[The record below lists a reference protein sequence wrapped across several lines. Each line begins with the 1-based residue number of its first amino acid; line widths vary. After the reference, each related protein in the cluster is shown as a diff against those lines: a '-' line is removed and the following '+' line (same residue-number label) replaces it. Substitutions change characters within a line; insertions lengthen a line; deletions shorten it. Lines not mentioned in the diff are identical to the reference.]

1 MATWVT
7 PSDASQ
13 SRSWCSPQVKVENS
27 RLTETRLPSFGL
39 RTQAITVFL
48 CTSSPAQRSTITSNS
63 ALPSP
68 VQQPTAVATRGP
80 PALQESAMRARGNN
94 RGCLTRPR
102 ASLWDGLTA
111 PMKPG
116 ADRRLHHSH
125 TRGLDRQG
133 QVCLWVMKHEYDA
146 HRPKETHGPTGPT
159 GKSEGGPGGSSR
171 PADRE
176 GGHRGG
182 HLAGRPQRQQA
193 GGC

>member
-68 VQQPTAVATRGP
+68 VQRPTAVATRGP

-94 RGCLTRPR
+94 RGCPTRPR

-125 TRGLDRQG
+125 IRGLDRQG
-133 QVCLWVMKHEYDA
+133 QVCLRVNNHHIRA
-146 HRPKETHGPTGPT
+146 SPPKEAQLNTPGWPENCSLSEQNPTH
-159 GKSEGGPGGSSR
+159 PGGVQEFPSR
-171 PADRE
+171 CRP
-176 GGHRGG
+176 
-182 HLAGRPQRQQA
+182 PQRKSREPR
-193 GGC
+193 